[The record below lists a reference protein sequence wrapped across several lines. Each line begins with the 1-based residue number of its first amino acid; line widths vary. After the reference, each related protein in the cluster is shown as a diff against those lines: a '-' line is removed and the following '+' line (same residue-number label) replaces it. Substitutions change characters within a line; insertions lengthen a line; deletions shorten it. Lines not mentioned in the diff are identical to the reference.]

1 MLRAW
6 ISSFQGRLYQ
16 AVSKSCLAAAA
27 APLSDARRAWFILFI
42 CLRACPIQRLWSSR
56 VPVSSKSHSLRLVE
70 GYSIPFSGRD
80 SRTGRKAQPA
90 QVLGIAP
97 GPVRKA
103 KLGSLA
109 VRGCQ
114 LFNLLPVNLRNSDH
128 GDIPMF
134 KNHLDIF
141 LSNIPDQP
149 TIPGLSRGTA
159 TNSLIDQI
167 PIYNLNSLI

>member
-1 MLRAW
+1 ML
-6 ISSFQGRLYQ
+6 SFLSG
-16 AVSKSCLAAAA
+16 KSV
-27 APLSDARRAWFILFI
+27 RE
-42 CLRACPIQRLWSSR
+42 
-56 VPVSSKSHSLRLVE
+56 LVE
-70 GYSIPFSGRD
+70 GYSIPFTGRD

-90 QVLGIAP
+90 LVLGSAP

-103 KLGSLA
+103 RLGSLA

-114 LFNLLPVNLRNSDH
+114 LFNLLPINLRNSDH

-149 TIPGLSRGTA
+149 TRPGLTRGAA

-167 PIYNLNSLI
+167 PLYNLTLY